1 MNCQPETLTG
11 GEALARS
18 LVAEGVETLFGLP
31 GVQLDGMFNALYDAG
46 NAVRVVNAR
55 HEQSVAYMAYGY
67 AQSTGRVG
75 AYAVVPGPGLLNT
88 TAALSTAYSCN
99 TPVLALTGQI
109 PSHMIGRGLG
119 MLHEIPDQLGVLRG
133 LTKFATRVDHPS
145 DAPAAVSEAF
155 RQLRSGRPRPVG
167 IEMAMDV
174 MVRKAPARLRGRTPP
189 DPGPP
194 VDTDAVDRA
203 ARLLGAAARPMIF
216 VGGGAWHAA
225 PEVREL
231 AEMLQAPVVAYQNGR
246 GIMDERH
253 HLGHVVVSGSM
264 LWKTCDVAIAIGSRL
279 QGERMTWGMDDDIKV
294 IHVDIDPLELRRV
307 GKPDVAILGDA
318 AEATRLLIERVVPV
332 NRARPSRREEML
344 EVKARAAA
352 VMEKSAGPQ
361 MAWLRALRDALPEDG
376 QFVDEFTQ
384 VGYVSRVG
392 FPVYHPRSIVTPGY
406 QGTLGYGYA
415 TALGVQVAHPDRPV
429 LSINGDGGFMYT
441 MPELATA
448 VHHGINLVAVVF
460 ADGAYGNVLRM
471 QRELYDNRVIAS
483 EFTNPDFVRLAESF
497 GVLGLR
503 AETPDA
509 LRDAIGAGFAAARPT
524 LIEVPVGPFPEPFD
538 LIRPP
543 ATRGRAAAG

>member
-194 VDTDAVDRA
+194 VDADAVDRA

-279 QGERMTWGMDDDIKV
+279 QGERMTWGMDDDIKI
-294 IHVDIDPLELRRV
+294 IHVDIDPLELRKV

-318 AEATRLLIERVVPV
+318 AEATRLLIERLVPV

-344 EVKARAAA
+344 EVKAKAAA

-376 QFVDEFTQ
+376 LFVDEFTQ